1 MSSNV
6 LPVSVSAPAK
16 VILFGEHAVVYGQ
29 PALAVPVSS
38 LRVTVSASPAA
49 APTFAA
55 AEWTRDF
62 PSGIRTEQLTDP
74 VLRMAKATASHL
86 GIDVPAAL
94 YEIASQIPVASGLG
108 SGAAVSAAVGRAIA
122 AAAGKP
128 ISDDD
133 LNVLVYEIEQIHHGT
148 PSGID
153 NTVIV
158 YEKPVYFVRGKSIEM
173 FSVASPLHLLIA
185 DTGRSALTKE
195 SVGDVRRLVEAQP
208 GFALPRIEQIGQIVN
223 DARDAISSGDLDMI
237 GQLMANNHA
246 LLRDLTVSS
255 PELDRLV
262 EAALSAGAIG
272 AKLSGGGRGGN
283 MIALV
288 SAETEQAV
296 RVALTGA
303 GAVRIIATT
312 VYPSMS
318 SGS

>member
-1 MSSNV
+1 MSSSESSV
-6 LPVSVSAPAK
+6 TVSAPAK

-38 LRVTVSASPAA
+38 IRVTVNVTPAA
-49 APTFAA
+49 APTIAA

-62 PSGIRTEQLTDP
+62 SSDIHADQLTDP
-74 VLRMAKATASHL
+74 VLLMVQLTASHL
-86 GIDVPAAL
+86 GIDVPSAR

-122 AAAGKP
+122 AAAGTTIP
-128 ISDDD
+128 DDD
-133 LNVLVYEIEQIHHGT
+133 LNALVYEIERIHHGT

-158 YEKPVYFVRGKSIEM
+158 FEKPVYFVLGKRIEV
-173 FSVASPLHLLIA
+173 FSVGAPLHLLIA

-195 SVGDVRRLVEAQP
+195 SVGDVRKLVDGRPE
-208 GFALPRIEQIGQIVN
+208 FALPRIERIGQIAN
-223 DARDAISSGDLDMI
+223 LARDAISAGNLAEI
-237 GQLMANNHA
+237 GQLMAENHA

-262 EAALSAGAIG
+262 GAALNAGAVG

-288 SAETEQAV
+288 TPETEKAVQDALIAADAV
-296 RVALTGA
+296 RV
-303 GAVRIIATT
+303 IATI
-312 VYPSMS
+312 VQPSVI
-318 SGS
+318 

>member
-6 LPVSVSAPAK
+6 VPVTVSAPAK

-38 LRVTVSASPAA
+38 LRVTVAVTPATV
-49 APTFAA
+49 PTFAA

-62 PSGIRTEQLTDP
+62 PTDIPSEQLTDP
-74 VLRMAKATASHL
+74 VLRMARLTAAHL
-86 GIDVPAAL
+86 GIDVPQAR

-108 SGAAVSAAVGRAIA
+108 SGAAVSAAIGRAIA
-122 AAAGKP
+122 AASHRTLP
-128 ISDDD
+128 DEE
-133 LNVLVYEIEQIHHGT
+133 LNLLVYEIERIHHGT

-158 YEKPVYFVRGKSIEM
+158 YEKPVYFIRDKSLDIL
-173 FSVASPLHLLIA
+173 SVGAELRLLIA

-195 SVGDVRRLVEAQP
+195 SVGGVRELVHAQP
-208 GFALPRIEQIGQIVN
+208 DFAMPRIERIGQIA
-223 DARDAISSGDLDMI
+223 DAARAAIASGDLNSV
-237 GQLMANNHA
+237 GRLMTENHA

-262 EAALSAGAIG
+262 AAALQAGAIG

-283 MIALV
+283 MIVLV
-288 SAETEQAV
+288 SSEAEKQVEAALIDANAA
-296 RVALTGA
+296 RV
-303 GAVRIIATT
+303 IATT
-312 VYPSMS
+312 VHPTMC
-318 SGS
+318 

>member
-1 MSSNV
+1 MSSNA

-16 VILFGEHAVVYGQ
+16 AILFGEHAVVYGQ
-29 PALAVPVSS
+29 PALAAPVSS
-38 LRVTVSASPAA
+38 LRVTVSTSPAA
-49 APTFAA
+49 VPTFAA
-55 AEWTRDF
+55 VEWTRDF
-62 PSGIRTEQLTDP
+62 PSDIRTEQLTDP
-74 VLRMAKATASHL
+74 VLRMAKSTASHL
-86 GIDVPAAL
+86 GIDVPAAR

-122 AAAGKP
+122 ATAGKN

-133 LNVLVYEIEQIHHGT
+133 LNALVYEIEQIHHGT

-158 YEKPVYFVRGKSIEM
+158 YEKPVYFVRGKPIEM

-195 SVGDVRRLVEAQP
+195 SVGDVRRLIDARP
-208 GFALPRIEQIGQIVN
+208 DFALPRIEQIGQIVN
-223 DARDAISSGDLDMI
+223 AARHAISSGDLDTV
-237 GQLMANNHA
+237 GQLMANNHT
-246 LLRDLTVSS
+246 LLSELTVSS
-255 PELDRLV
+255 PELDGLV
-262 EAALSAGAIG
+262 KAALSAGATG

-288 SAETEQAV
+288 SAETEQTV
-296 RVALTGA
+296 RAALTGA
-303 GAVRIIATT
+303 GAVRVIATT
-312 VYPSMS
+312 VYPSMP